1 MRPHAQRLWS
11 RSKPTFSIP
20 TVKAPPSQT
29 RQRGEDM
36 NWPYPS
42 PQQPLGMQRFEDI
55 TVDAKR
61 TRGDLGS
68 TGAGTVDPKQLL
80 PLNRSMSYT

>member
-1 MRPHAQRLWS
+1 
-11 RSKPTFSIP
+11 
-20 TVKAPPSQT
+20 
-29 RQRGEDM
+29 M